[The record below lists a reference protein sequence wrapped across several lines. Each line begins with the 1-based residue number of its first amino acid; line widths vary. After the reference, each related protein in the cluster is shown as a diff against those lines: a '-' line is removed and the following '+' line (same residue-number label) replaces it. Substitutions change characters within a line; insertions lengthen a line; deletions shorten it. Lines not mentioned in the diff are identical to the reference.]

1 MFTWLNYIL
10 FCEHFSGGNDSSFIF
25 YNEGSLVDHK
35 TYVLGPC
42 MSLIPS
48 SKILPNPFARKELE
62 IDGELF
68 RTSKTQIIF
77 SQTWD
82 IFPKSLFKYRIEN
95 WITGSKDADESI
107 VKAGSGVIQCEEA
120 TESIIIHLKVQLQVL
135 GRGMPNVL
143 ETTAVVVASTQL
155 YVCHDV
161 DTWRRYTRIRRGRP
175 GSRMTPASLGR
186 VE

>member
-1 MFTWLNYIL
+1 MIIRLTYLERVCRSFLLQRSYPIL
-10 FCEHFSGGNDSSFIF
+10 LQG
-25 YNEGSLVDHK
+25 
-35 TYVLGPC
+35 
-42 MSLIPS
+42 
-48 SKILPNPFARKELE
+48 KELE

-120 TESIIIHLKVQLQVL
+120 TESVMIHLKVQLQVL

-143 ETTAVVVASTQL
+143 ETTAVVAASAQR

-161 DTWRRYTRIRRGRP
+161 DTWRRYTRIRRGRL